1 MVDAI
6 VLALSHRCCA
16 FWCVVVHPISPSPLT
31 HHLVH
36 PSHTHW
42 AMHTHNH
49 CAIWCHLHNNHHT
62 TPHANQPHTLMGVA
76 VWCCVR
82 AHQTTTNTTTNGWL
96 RHQQNH
102 TQTTIQTHTNHQW
115 CKGSSHTLATTPTH
129 HMPTKHT
136 RHVDLHPQ
144 LNKHHATRSNHAHNH
159 TTSHHTNAPHVHH
172 HHPLSTHTAS
182 STTML
187 PRPNTPNALV
197 AAGTT
202 GQHCQQAHPT
212 HPTTNHTHHQK
223 SNVCTLAQHHHHATP
238 VVCCTTITTC
248 EHSGV
253 RQRGFG
259 GAAHLHVPTRVGA
272 MPQTPPQHAQSC
284 PHNPFV
290 CGCCGQCQH
299 VAHTPCAWIPW
310 VSMTPSRGIK
320 CSCQPCSCG
329 CVMN

>member
-1 MVDAI
+1 
-6 VLALSHRCCA
+6 
-16 FWCVVVHPISPSPLT
+16 
-31 HHLVH
+31 
-36 PSHTHW
+36 
-42 AMHTHNH
+42 
-49 CAIWCHLHNNHHT
+49 
-62 TPHANQPHTLMGVA
+62 
-76 VWCCVR
+76 
-82 AHQTTTNTTTNGWL
+82 
-96 RHQQNH
+96 
-102 TQTTIQTHTNHQW
+102 
-115 CKGSSHTLATTPTH
+115 
-129 HMPTKHT
+129 MPTKHT

-144 LNKHHATRSNHAHNH
+144 INKHHATRTNHAHNH

-187 PRPNTPNALV
+187 PGPNTPNALV

-202 GQHCQQAHPT
+202 GQHCQQAHST

-259 GAAHLHVPTRVGA
+259 DAAHLHVPTRVGA
-272 MPQTPPQHAQSC
+272 MPQTPPQHAQTC

-290 CGCCGQCQH
+290 CGCVVGNANTLHTRH
-299 VAHTPCAWIPW
+299 VLGSH
-310 VSMTPSRGIK
+310 
-320 CSCQPCSCG
+320 G
-329 CVMN
+329 CR

>member
-129 HMPTKHT
+129 HIPTKHT

-159 TTSHHTNAPHVHH
+159 TTSHHTNAPHAHH
-172 HHPLSTHTAS
+172 HHPLSTHSFINHHVARSKHTKRIGGSWHHWSTLPTS
-182 STTML
+182 SFNPSHNKPHTPPKVKRVHACTTPP
-187 PRPNTPNALV
+187 PR
-197 AAGTT
+197 
-202 GQHCQQAHPT
+202 
-212 HPTTNHTHHQK
+212 HTCGLLH
-223 SNVCTLAQHHHHATP
+223 NHHHLRAQW
-238 VVCCTTITTC
+238 CAAK
-248 EHSGV
+248 GV
-253 RQRGFG
+253 
-259 GAAHLHVPTRVGA
+259 
-272 MPQTPPQHAQSC
+272 
-284 PHNPFV
+284 
-290 CGCCGQCQH
+290 
-299 VAHTPCAWIPW
+299 W
-310 VSMTPSRGIK
+310 
-320 CSCQPCSCG
+320 
-329 CVMN
+329 

>member
-1 MVDAI
+1 MAG
-6 VLALSHRCCA
+6 CA
-16 FWCVVVHPISPSPLT
+16 
-31 HHLVH
+31 
-36 PSHTHW
+36 
-42 AMHTHNH
+42 
-49 CAIWCHLHNNHHT
+49 
-62 TPHANQPHTLMGVA
+62 
-76 VWCCVR
+76 
-82 AHQTTTNTTTNGWL
+82 TNKT
-96 RHQQNH
+96 

-144 LNKHHATRSNHAHNH
+144 LNKHHATRFSHAHNH
-159 TTSHHTNAPHVHH
+159 TTSHHTNAPHAHH

-223 SNVCTLAQHHHHATP
+223 SNVCTLAQHHHHHATP

-248 EHSGV
+248 EHGGV

-259 GAAHLHVPTRVGA
+259 DAAHLHVPTRVG
-272 MPQTPPQHAQSC
+272 MPQTPPHHAQTC

-290 CGCCGQCQH
+290 RGCCGQCQH

-310 VSMTPSRGIK
+310 VLMAPWRGIK
-320 CSCQPCSCG
+320 CSCHLAVVMCG
-329 CVMN
+329 VVPRTATAAASRCRVV